1 MVTETLSSLNKLYN
15 SLLYILLH
23 CLELGHKFCGVFSI
37 RTHLTLFR

>member
-23 CLELGHKFCGVFSI
+23 WPLS
-37 RTHLTLFR
+37 